1 MSTPAKAPQKSL
13 AVITDSASS
22 EFVQYAERGIKAK
35 STALHWRYRFIEAG
49 SLSYPGRVALLKQ
62 HIHGGEFSAAM
73 YLHLLLTDDQAALFR
88 AAKIP
93 LGFLAGNV
101 QGVDCVL
108 ADDSEG
114 AFQAGRHL
122 IDLGHKNLALI
133 LPPATTGESFL
144 RGEGFRRAVG
154 ESRIHLTED
163 CEITL
168 PDHSAASGH
177 EAALELLKLRERP
190 TGAFIAA
197 GDLAAQG
204 FIEGLNEKGLQVP
217 RDFSVIG
224 YDDLPVAENLNPP
237 LSSVR
242 QPLEAMAG
250 RLTEHLIEVAER
262 PKAREVFQKS
272 FDPELVLRLS
282 TAAPLRK

>member
-1 MSTPAKAPQKSL
+1 MTASGKPFQRTL
-13 AVITDSASS
+13 AVVTDSKES
-22 EFVQYAERGIKAK
+22 EFVQYAERGISRVTRTHGWKFQY
-35 STALHWRYRFIEAG
+35 LEAG
-49 SLSYPGRVALLKQ
+49 ALSYPGRLALLKQ
-62 HIHGGEFSAAM
+62 LLTSGEFTAAM

-122 IDLGHKNLALI
+122 VDLGHKKLALI
-133 LPPATTGESFL
+133 LPPAAASESFL
-144 RGEGFRRAVG
+144 RGEGFKRALA
-154 ESRIHLTED
+154 ESRLTLSDD

-168 PDHSAASGH
+168 PDHGGWSGH
-177 EAALELLKLRERP
+177 DAALQLLRLRDRP
-190 TGAFIAA
+190 TGAFVAA
-197 GDLAAQG
+197 GDLAALG
-204 FIEGLNEKGLQVP
+204 FIEGLHEKGLQIP

-224 YDDLPVAENLNPP
+224 YDDLPIAETLNPP

-272 FDPELVLRLS
+272 YDPELVLRLS
-282 TAAPLRK
+282 TAVPPKH